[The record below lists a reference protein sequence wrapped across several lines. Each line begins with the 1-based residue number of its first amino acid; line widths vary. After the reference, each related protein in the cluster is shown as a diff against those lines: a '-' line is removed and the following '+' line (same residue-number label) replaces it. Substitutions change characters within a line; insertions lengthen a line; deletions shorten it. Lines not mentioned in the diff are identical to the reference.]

1 MNKNNIYKYVL
12 YGILIFYGVITF
24 FPFLWAVSASFK
36 SYREITGGGLNI
48 IPREPT
54 LNAYIRLFMMDDNF
68 LRWIGN
74 SFFIGIVG
82 TVLNVLFNSM
92 AGYSLA
98 RIKFRGR
105 DMLFFAVIASI
116 MVPSQVLLIPNYL
129 IIRNLGML
137 NSYRAVIMPVAVN
150 ATYIFMMRQ
159 FFINF
164 PKSLEEAAEIDGL
177 SKLGT
182 FFKIAMPL
190 AKPAI
195 ATQAVFIFLGFW
207 NEFLR
212 AKLYLA
218 DPSKYTLTVG
228 IQTMMSRYSGIT
240 QWDEV
245 MAASVI
251 SLVPI
256 LILYI
261 ILNKYFMQS
270 VRMDG
275 DK

>member
-1 MNKNNIYKYVL
+1 MGKRNYVSLAL
-12 YGILIFYGVITF
+12 YLILIIYALVTF

-36 SYREITGGGLNI
+36 TYREITGGGLNL
-48 IPREPT
+48 IPQEPT
-54 LNAYIRLFMMDDNF
+54 LQAYRKLFLMDDNF
-68 LRWIGN
+68 LRWVAN
-74 SFFIGIVG
+74 SFFVGIVG
-82 TVLNVLFNSM
+82 TTLNVLFNSM
-92 AGYSLA
+92 AGYALA
-98 RIKFRGR
+98 RINFRGK
-105 DMLFFAVIASI
+105 DMLFYAILASI
-116 MVPSQVLLIPNYL
+116 MVPGQVLLIPNYL
-129 IIRNLGML
+129 IVRSFGML
-137 NSYRAVIMPVAVN
+137 NSYNAVILPVAVN

-164 PKSLEEAAEIDGL
+164 PKSLEEAAALDGL
-177 SKLGT
+177 NRLGV
-182 FFKIAMPL
+182 FFRIAMPL

-218 DPSKYTLTVG
+218 DTSKYTLTVG
-228 IQTMMSRYSGIT
+228 IQSMMSRYSGIT

-261 ILNKYFMQS
+261 LLNKYFMES

-275 DK
+275 EK